1 MKKFLPFV
9 FPAAALMIV
18 AILAFRWYSSQTQPV
33 GEVGPA
39 TFAEGVQ
46 IEDLSTTEQNQVM
59 LGVGDYQTVMLEP
72 NQSSDS
78 AEMMGQVR
86 YELAD
91 GKVKFSVM
99 AGLPILSQGQY
110 QVWLKSVDSEAL
122 RKAFVL
128 EFSKGG
134 YLGSAAIS
142 EDVLPFEVILSQESV
157 DDASIEQVLMRG
169 VIAKSDANSAEETT
183 K

>member
-9 FPAAALMIV
+9 FPAAALLIV
-18 AILAFRWYSSQTQPV
+18 AVLAFRWYSTQIQPV

-59 LGVGDYQTVMLEP
+59 LGAGDYETVMLEP
-72 NQSSDS
+72 SSSSDS

-99 AGLPILSQGQY
+99 AGLPMLETGRY
-110 QVWLKSVDSEAL
+110 QVWLKSVESEAL

-157 DDASIEQVLMRG
+157 DDNSLERVLLRG
-169 VIAKSDANSAEETT
+169 TIAK
-183 K
+183 